1 MKLIKIIS
9 LNLILFFTCLVFS
22 ESSENTSDCPELLD
36 HELRVLDSNKTEN
49 LCKYKDKVILAVNV
63 ASRCGFTYQYESLQ
77 ALYKEY
83 AEKDFVI
90 LGFPSRDF
98 MFQEFSDEG
107 DVKEF
112 CSTNYGVSFPLFA
125 TSSVTGSKA
134 NSFYK
139 QIFELS
145 GSEPSWNFTKYLISK
160 EGNLV
165 NTFSSK
171 VEPNSPEV
179 IKNLE
184 LLL

>member
-1 MKLIKIIS
+1 MKLIKIIT
-9 LNLILFFTCLVFS
+9 LNLILFFTGLALS
-22 ESSENTSDCPELLD
+22 DPNENSQYCPNLLD

-83 AEKDFVI
+83 AE
-90 LGFPSRDF
+90 RDF
-98 MFQEFSDEG
+98 MFQEFNDEG

-112 CSTNYGVSFPLFA
+112 CSTNYGVTFPLFA

-139 QIFELS
+139 QIMEES
-145 GSEPSWNFTKYLISK
+145 GSEPAWNFTKYLISK
-160 EGNLV
+160 EGKIV
-165 NTFSSK
+165 KTFSSK
-171 VEPNSPEV
+171 VEPSSPEV

>member
-1 MKLIKIIS
+1 MKLIKIIT
-9 LNLILFFTCLVFS
+9 LNLILFFTGLVLS
-22 ESSENTSDCPELLD
+22 DPNENSKYCPNLLD

-83 AEKDFVI
+83 AERDFII

-112 CSTNYGVSFPLFA
+112 CSTNYGVTFPLFA

-139 QIFELS
+139 QIMEES
-145 GSEPSWNFTKYLISK
+145 GSEPAWNFTKYLISK
-160 EGNLV
+160 EGKIV
-165 NTFSSK
+165 KTFSSK
-171 VEPNSPEV
+171 VEPSSPEV

>member
-22 ESSENTSDCPELLD
+22 ESSEITSDCPELLD

-98 MFQEFSDEG
+98 MFQEYNDEG

-112 CSTNYGVSFPLFA
+112 CSTNYGVTFPLYA
-125 TSSVTGSKA
+125 TSSVTGKKA

-139 QIFELS
+139 QISKES
-145 GSEPSWNFTKYLISK
+145 GSQPSWNFTKYLISR
-160 EGNLV
+160 EGKIID
-165 NTFSSK
+165 TFSSN
-171 VEPNSPEV
+171 VEPNSPQV
-179 IKNLE
+179 IKGLE
-184 LLL
+184 SLL

>member
-9 LNLILFFTCLVFS
+9 LNLILFFTGLVFS
-22 ESSENTSDCPELLD
+22 ESSESTSVCPELLD

-107 DVKEF
+107 DVKDL
-112 CSTNYGVSFPLFA
+112 CSTNYVVSVPLFA

-139 QIFELS
+139 QIFEIS
-145 GSEPSWNFTKYLISK
+145 GSEPSWNFTKY
-160 EGNLV
+160 
-165 NTFSSK
+165 
-171 VEPNSPEV
+171 
-179 IKNLE
+179 
-184 LLL
+184 

>member
-9 LNLILFFTCLVFS
+9 LNLILFFTGLGFS
-22 ESSENTSDCPELLD
+22 ESSESNSDCPELLD

-125 TSSVTGSKA
+125 TSSVTGNKA

-139 QIFELS
+139 QIFEIS
-145 GSEPSWNFTKYLISK
+145 GSEPSWNLSLIHIS
-160 EGNLV
+160 
-165 NTFSSK
+165 
-171 VEPNSPEV
+171 EPTRPY
-179 IKNLE
+179 
-184 LLL
+184 

>member
-1 MKLIKIIS
+1 M
-9 LNLILFFTCLVFS
+9 
-22 ESSENTSDCPELLD
+22 LD

-83 AEKDFVI
+83 AERDFVI

-112 CSTNYGVSFPLFA
+112 CSTNYGVTFPL
-125 TSSVTGSKA
+125 
-134 NSFYK
+134 
-139 QIFELS
+139 
-145 GSEPSWNFTKYLISK
+145 
-160 EGNLV
+160 
-165 NTFSSK
+165 
-171 VEPNSPEV
+171 
-179 IKNLE
+179 
-184 LLL
+184 LLLPQALQEAKLIPSTSKLWKNQVLNQFGTSLNILFRKKEK